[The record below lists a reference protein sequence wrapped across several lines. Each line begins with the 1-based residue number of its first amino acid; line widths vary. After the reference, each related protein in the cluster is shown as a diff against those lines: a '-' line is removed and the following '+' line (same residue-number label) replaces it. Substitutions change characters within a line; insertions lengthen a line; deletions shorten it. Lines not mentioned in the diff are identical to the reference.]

1 MNMPRVS
8 FDVNEQFQEDFEKL
22 VELTNSTSKAEVFR
36 RAIALLK
43 IAAEAQAKGEKLMI
57 ADENRQPITEIV
69 LP

>member
-1 MNMPRVS
+1 MPRVS
-8 FDVNEQFQEDFEKL
+8 FDVNEKFQKDFEEL
-22 VELTNSTSKAEVFR
+22 VETTNSSSKAEVFR

-57 ADENRQPITEIV
+57 ADSDRNPLTEIV

>member
-1 MNMPRVS
+1 MPRVS

-22 VELTNSTSKAEVFR
+22 VELTNSSSKAEVFR

-57 ADENRQPITEIV
+57 ANENRQPITEIV

>member
-1 MNMPRVS
+1 MPRVS
-8 FDVNEQFQEDFEKL
+8 FDVNEQFQQDFEKL
-22 VELTNSTSKAEVFR
+22 VELTNSSSKAEVFR

>member
-1 MNMPRVS
+1 MPRVS

-22 VELTNSTSKAEVFR
+22 VELTNSSSKAEVFR

-43 IAAEAQAKGEKLMI
+43 IATEAQAKGEKLMI

>member
-1 MNMPRVS
+1 MPRVS

-22 VELTNSTSKAEVFR
+22 VELTNSSSKAEVFR

-43 IAAEAQAKGEKLMI
+43 IATEAQVKGEKLMI

>member
-1 MNMPRVS
+1 MPRVS
-8 FDVNEQFQEDFEKL
+8 FDVNEKFQQDFEEL
-22 VELTNSTSKAEVFR
+22 VEATNSSSKAEVFR

-57 ADENRQPITEIV
+57 ADGDRKPITEIV

>member
-1 MNMPRVS
+1 MPRVS

-22 VELTNSTSKAEVFR
+22 VELTNSSSKAEVFR

>member
-1 MNMPRVS
+1 MPRVS

-43 IAAEAQAKGEKLMI
+43 IATEAHAKGEKLMI
-57 ADENRQPITEIV
+57 ADENRKPITEIV

>member
-1 MNMPRVS
+1 MPRVS

-22 VELTNSTSKAEVFR
+22 VESTNSTSKAEVFR

-43 IAAEAQAKGEKLMI
+43 IATEAQAKGEKLMI
-57 ADENRQPITEIV
+57 ADENRKPITEIV

>member
-1 MNMPRVS
+1 MPRVS